1 MTRREC
7 PVDFSITETREGY
20 QLHGEMTFFT
30 ALTALKLAAPCLRQP
45 KTRFDLS
52 GVLKADSAGVGLL
65 VEWKRIA
72 MQAGCELRYA
82 GVPESLRAMIR
93 VGGIQGLLPI
103 EGED

>member
-1 MTRREC
+1 
-7 PVDFSITETREGY
+7 VDFSITENQEGF
-20 QLHGEMTFFT
+20 QLHGEMTFST

-45 KTRFDLS
+45 KTRFDLT

-72 MQAGCELRYA
+72 IQAGCELRYT

-103 EGED
+103 EGDQG